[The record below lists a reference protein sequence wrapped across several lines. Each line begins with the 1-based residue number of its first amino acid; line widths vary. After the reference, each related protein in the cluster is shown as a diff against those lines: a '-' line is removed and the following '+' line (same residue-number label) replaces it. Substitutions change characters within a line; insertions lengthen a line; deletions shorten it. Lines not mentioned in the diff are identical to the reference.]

1 MNASLNTAHAQH
13 PGGKPHFWRT
23 DVRSTKIV
31 DLGISLLDQFGA
43 EYAAGF
49 LKENGISVSVAIRV
63 LAHPHQRRSADQQA
77 VADI

>member
-1 MNASLNTAHAQH
+1 MNPNVNTVSNKNS
-13 PGGKPHFWRT
+13 KPHFWRT

-49 LKENGISVSVAIRV
+49 LKENGISFNVAIRV
-63 LAHPHQRRSADQQA
+63 LAHPMQRRKFDQPA
-77 VADI
+77 IADI

>member
-1 MNASLNTAHAQH
+1 MNASLNPVSPQI

-23 DVRSTKIV
+23 DVRSTQIV
-31 DLGISLLDQFGA
+31 DLGITLFDQFGA

-49 LKENGISVSVAIRV
+49 LKENGIPVSVAIRV
-63 LAHPHQRRSADQQA
+63 LAHPHQRRPIDQQA